1 MADNN
6 ENLNEQANQQQN
18 DGNQAQDDQKEFTY
32 DELLEQLANERAEKA
47 RYKAAVSKTSS
58 EAAEWKKK
66 FRARQTAE
74 EQEADAKREE
84 AEQQKEHLKKVEREL
99 SMMKAKARYLKQGMD
114 EKLAT
119 ECAELETE
127 NDIDALMGKISQ
139 HTSALVEAAAKK
151 AQEELLASRP
161 DIKAGNGEDGGAE
174 EEDPFIKAFNNP
186 DAY

>member
-1 MADNN
+1 MENN
-6 ENLNEQANQQQN
+6 ENLNEQNQNQEPDTQQEER
-18 DGNQAQDDQKEFTY
+18 EFTY
-32 DELLEQLANERAEKA
+32 DELLSQLASERAEKA

-99 SMMKAKARYLKQGMD
+99 SMMKAKARYLQQGMD

-119 ECAELETE
+119 ECAELEVE

-139 HTSALVEAAAKK
+139 HTSALVDAAAKK

-161 DIKAGNGEDGGAE
+161 DIKAGNGEDGNGE

-186 DAY
+186 DKY